1 MTQSTQNPP
10 GAPTPDEL
18 VTRYLAA
25 HAALGADADSTTQPS
40 PAVHANVLAYAQQL
54 IDSRTEGARTEGA
67 HNQDKPTTDATPPVD
82 MNAINSIA
90 TPAVNTWTIGTFDKK
105 NQASNDHQWKIRALA
120 SVAVFGLSSLLFFQ
134 WQSASPDEQD
144 AAFSMQRPHAQAPA
158 KSPTTATATAPAPS
172 SEASPAVP
180 PAATAD
186 SSAAPAPAQPAPAAA
201 AAPAAAPS
209 PAQSST
215 QDKESA
221 KASAL
226 GVPPSADRV
235 EKSSSAKAR
244 RESAAEIAAAPQVEI
259 SQTAP
264 AAAPAPAVPAVPAAP
279 NPAAPTQPANAAPA
293 LARGK
298 MALPDT
304 KAAQSNENNT
314 QFDQPAAAR
323 VTPLVAAATANTALF
338 NAIRSKNRSALQTA
352 LGNGADKNA
361 QDNGTPAVTLCVQAG
376 QTELVRVLLAAGA
389 DVNALDAQ
397 GISALDH
404 ARGRDLQDIMALLV
418 QYGAK

>member
-10 GAPTPDEL
+10 AVPTPDEL
-18 VTRYLAA
+18 VARYLAA
-25 HAALGADADSTTQPS
+25 QTALDADANSATQPS
-40 PAVHANVLAYAQQL
+40 PAVHTNVLAYAQQL
-54 IDSRTEGARTEGA
+54 INSQTEGARTQGA
-67 HNQDKPTTDATPPVD
+67 NNQDKPTSQATPPVD
-82 MNAINSIA
+82 VTAINSIA
-90 TPAVNTWTIGTFDKK
+90 IPTLNTWAIGTFDKK
-105 NQASNDHQWKIRALA
+105 NQASNDQQWKIRALA

-144 AAFSMQRPHAQAPA
+144 AAFSMQKPHAQAPA

-304 KAAQSNENNT
+304 KAAQSSENNT

>member
-1 MTQSTQNPP
+1 
-10 GAPTPDEL
+10 
-18 VTRYLAA
+18 
-25 HAALGADADSTTQPS
+25 
-40 PAVHANVLAYAQQL
+40 
-54 IDSRTEGARTEGA
+54 
-67 HNQDKPTTDATPPVD
+67 
-82 MNAINSIA
+82 
-90 TPAVNTWTIGTFDKK
+90 
-105 NQASNDHQWKIRALA
+105 
-120 SVAVFGLSSLLFFQ
+120 
-134 WQSASPDEQD
+134 
-144 AAFSMQRPHAQAPA
+144 
-158 KSPTTATATAPAPS
+158 
-172 SEASPAVP
+172 
-180 PAATAD
+180 
-186 SSAAPAPAQPAPAAA
+186 
-201 AAPAAAPS
+201 
-209 PAQSST
+209 
-215 QDKESA
+215 
-221 KASAL
+221 
-226 GVPPSADRV
+226 
-235 EKSSSAKAR
+235 
-244 RESAAEIAAAPQVEI
+244 
-259 SQTAP
+259 
-264 AAAPAPAVPAVPAAP
+264 
-279 NPAAPTQPANAAPA
+279 
-293 LARGK
+293 

>member
-10 GAPTPDEL
+10 AVPTPDEL
-18 VTRYLAA
+18 VARYLAA
-25 HAALGADADSTTQPS
+25 QTALDADANSATQPS

-54 IDSRTEGARTEGA
+54 INSQTEGARTQGA
-67 HNQDKPTTDATPPVD
+67 NNQDKPTTDATPPVD
-82 MNAINSIA
+82 VTAINSIA
-90 TPAVNTWTIGTFDKK
+90 NPAVNTWTVGAFDKK

-144 AAFSMQRPHAQAPA
+144 AAFSMQRPHAEAPA
-158 KSPTTATATAPAPS
+158 KAPTTAPA
-172 SEASPAVP
+172 ASPATP
-180 PAATAD
+180 PAATAVTGATAKSKVPD
-186 SSAAPAPAQPAPAAA
+186 DAVDAAA
-201 AAPAAAPS
+201 KVAEAARQSA
-209 PAQSST
+209 AQSST

-226 GVPPSADRV
+226 AVPPPADRV
-235 EKSSSAKAR
+235 EKSSSAKVR
-244 RESAAEIAAAPQVEI
+244 RESAAEIAAAPQMEI

-264 AAAPAPAVPAVPAAP
+264 TAAPTPAAPAAP
-279 NPAAPTQPANAAPA
+279 SLAAPTQPANTAPA
-293 LARGK
+293 LARGR

-304 KAAQSNENNT
+304 KAAQSSENNT

-323 VTPLVAAATANTALF
+323 VTPQVAAATANSALF
-338 NAIRSKNRSALQTA
+338 SAIRSKNRSALQAA

-361 QDNGTPAVTLCVQAG
+361 KDNGTPAVTLCVQAG

-389 DVNALDAQ
+389 DVNVLDAQ